1 MRTLG
6 LSVVLVGGLLVTPA
20 WADPPAPG
28 SSPYVDSTFRYDLRI
43 ELPIVGVGLGAWIA
57 TEIAKPQLAPQPCR
71 ICERAADGTDQLNG
85 FDAGVRSLLRAGQ
98 SDIPGRL
105 SDVTA
110 FGLTPALMIGL
121 GAIANYYQGSPKQGL
136 VDLLMVAESTV
147 LAVDL
152 NQLVKFAVGRER
164 PFVHVLPE
172 AEKTQGGNAA
182 DNNLSFYSGHTTMA
196 FALATSAG
204 TVASL
209 RHYRLA
215 PLIWALGMPL
225 ATLAGLLRISADRH
239 YATDVLTGMA
249 VGSAMGFLGP
259 WLHRKQGPRAA
270 VYPVVLSSRQSGPHG
285 TSGVMVGLGLQ
296 GTAP

>member
-1 MRTLG
+1 MRAFG
-6 LSVVLVGGLLVTPA
+6 LSVVLGACLLAPPA
-20 WADPPAPG
+20 WADAPTASPA
-28 SSPYVDSTFRYDLRI
+28 PYVDTTFRYDLRI
-43 ELPIVGVGLGAWIA
+43 ELPIIGVGLGAWIA

-71 ICERAADGTDQLNG
+71 ICERGADGSDQLNG
-85 FDAGVRSLLRAGQ
+85 FDAGVRSLLRASSSQ
-98 SDIPGRL
+98 VPGRL

-110 FGLTPALMIGL
+110 FGLTPAVMVGL
-121 GAIANYYQGSPKQGL
+121 SVLANYYQGSAKQGL
-136 VDLLMVAESTV
+136 VDLLMVMESTV

-164 PFVHVLPE
+164 PFVHFLPE
-172 AEKTQGGNAA
+172 AEKTQVAGAA
-182 DNNLSFYSGHTTMA
+182 DNNLSFFSGHTTMA

-225 ATLAGLLRISADRH
+225 ATLSGLLRISADKH

-249 VGSAMGFLGP
+249 VGSAMGVLGP
-259 WLHRKQGPRAA
+259 WLHRKQGQSAA
-270 VYPVVLSSRQSGPHG
+270 VYPMVMSSRQSGPYG
-285 TSGVMVGLGLQ
+285 QSGVMVGLGLQ
-296 GTAP
+296 GVAP

>member
-6 LSVVLVGGLLVTPA
+6 LSVVLVGGLLVSPA

-28 SSPYVDSTFRYDLRI
+28 ASPYVDTTFRYDLRVD
-43 ELPIVGVGLGAWIA
+43 LPITGVGLAAWIA
-57 TEIAKPQLAPQPCR
+57 TEVAKPQLAPSSCR
-71 ICERAADGTDQLNG
+71 VCERAADGTDQLNG
-85 FDAGVRSLLRAGQ
+85 FDAGVRSLLRANSAQ
-98 SDIPGRL
+98 VPARL

-110 FGLTPALMIGL
+110 FGLTPVLMIGL
-121 GAIANYYQGSPKQGL
+121 GALANYSQGSPKQGL

-164 PFVHVLPE
+164 PFVHVLPDS
-172 AEKTQGGNAA
+172 EKTQVANAA
-182 DNNLSFYSGHTTMA
+182 DNNLSFYSGHTTLA

-259 WLHRKQGPRAA
+259 WLHRKQGPSAA
-270 VYPVVLSSRQSGPHG
+270 VYPVVMSSRQSGPNG

>member
-1 MRTLG
+1 MRTVGRSMALG
-6 LSVVLVGGLLVTPA
+6 VCLLAAPA
-20 WADPPAPG
+20 WADSPTAV
-28 SSPYVDSTFRYDLRI
+28 SSPYVDATFRYDLRI
-43 ELPIVGVGLGAWIA
+43 ELPIIGVGLGAWIA
-57 TEIAKPQLAPQPCR
+57 TEIAKPQLAPEPCR

-85 FDAGVRSLLRAGQ
+85 FDAGVRSLLRAER

-110 FGLTPALMIGL
+110 FGLTPVLMVGL

-136 VDLLMVAESTV
+136 VDLLMVMESTV
-147 LAVDL
+147 LAVDV

-215 PLIWALGMPL
+215 PLIWAIGMPL
-225 ATLAGLLRISADRH
+225 ATLAGLMRISADRH

-259 WLHRKQGPRAA
+259 WLHRKQGPGAT
-270 VYPVVLSSRQSGPHG
+270 VYPVVMSSRQSGPYG

-296 GTAP
+296 GAAP